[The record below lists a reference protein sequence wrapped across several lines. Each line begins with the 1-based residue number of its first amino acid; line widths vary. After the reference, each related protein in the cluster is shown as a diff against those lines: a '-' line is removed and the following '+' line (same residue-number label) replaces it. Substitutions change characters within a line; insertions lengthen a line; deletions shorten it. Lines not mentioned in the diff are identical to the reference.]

1 MLQIVKANWLLI
13 VVIENELKYLNL
25 FEFSCST
32 AEVCYIRKNISTL
45 ARSHGLVVKADGS

>member
-32 AEVCYIRKNISTL
+32 AEVCYT
-45 ARSHGLVVKADGS
+45 VKLGYNEPLGTGRICSL